1 MIAGFIAGAL
11 ISGTVMTQDQRSP
24 IVDKWMGTRWSA
36 DALEGRGWTEYPRPQ
51 LVRSDWLNLNGRW
64 EYAISDKATPSW
76 PGPEGAILVPYPVQS
91 KLSGVQRQ
99 VYEDQALWYRSRF
112 TRPADWSDQRTTL
125 NFGAVDWE
133 ATVWINGSQVGQ
145 HRGGYDPFSF
155 DITEFLKEG
164 ENEIVVRAWDPTDT
178 GTQPH
183 GKQFFNPNSIWYTAV
198 TGIWQTVWIEPVA
211 ENSLVS
217 VVPVTKI
224 DGSVEFQTE
233 VDGSGSGLSVEVDVL
248 WKGESVAEGR
258 GGANESL
265 TVKVPNARL
274 WSPDSPNLYDAEVRL
289 MRDGV
294 VVDRIQTYFGIREI
308 ELKTDEFGPR
318 VYLNGEPVFMFGPL
332 DQGWWPDGL
341 YTPPTDDAL
350 RYDLEVTKRAG
361 FNTVRKHVKVEP
373 ATFFRHCDEL
383 GLLVWQDMPSNLK
396 FPPGWDMD
404 FRKENPKA
412 DGPRP
417 QESKDQFL
425 VEWGNI
431 MDACKPFTS
440 VVVWVPF
447 NEAWGQ
453 FDTKRISEWTKAN
466 DPSRLVNSAS
476 GGNFVNTG
484 DIQDIHAYPGPA
496 TPDRLTDRA
505 IVLGEFGGLGLPV
518 KGHLWQDRDNWGY
531 RTYDSVEVLK
541 VQYEQLIKQLVLLKG
556 SGLSGAI
563 YTQTTDVE
571 GEVNGLMT
579 YDRAVVK
586 MPLDWL
592 NRVNRQVYRSPV
604 TIQSLAETAEDE
616 QVEWRYTTSAPGS
629 NWFATDFSDSAW
641 STGRGGFGTEGT
653 PGARIGTTWSSDD
666 IWIRRSFDLADV
678 SGDLYLKIHHDEEAT
693 VYLNGVLL
701 TKLDGYTTGY
711 VYWGLPEGVL
721 KPGRNVIAIHCNQTQ
736 GGQYI
741 DAGISRIVDK

>member
-1 MIAGFIAGAL
+1 M
-11 ISGTVMTQDQRSP
+11 SQEQRSP
-24 IVDKWMGTRWSA
+24 IVDKWKGTRWTA
-36 DALEGRGWTEYPRPQ
+36 DALAGRGWEVYPRPQ
-51 LVRSDWLNLNGRW
+51 MVRDDWLNLNGRW
-64 EYAISDKATPSW
+64 EYAISDRTVPSW
-76 PGPEGAILVPYPVQS
+76 PGPDGSILVPYPVQS
-91 KLSGVQRQ
+91 RISGVQRQ
-99 VYEDQALWYRSRF
+99 VYEDQALWYRTRFSRPKGWTSPK
-112 TRPADWSDQRTTL
+112 TRL
-125 NFGAVDWE
+125 HFGAVDWE
-133 ATVWINGSQVGQ
+133 ATVWVNGKQVGQ

-155 DITEFLKEG
+155 DVSEFLTDG

-178 GTQPH
+178 GDQPH
-183 GKQFFNPNSIWYTAV
+183 GKQFFNPNGIWYTAV
-198 TGIWQTVWIEPVA
+198 TGIWQTVWLEPEAEAALRSVHSVTEISGRVTIKPEVTEPAGLRVEADVIWNGEVVA
-211 ENSLVS
+211 
-217 VVPVTKI
+217 
-224 DGSVEFQTE
+224 
-233 VDGSGSGLSVEVDVL
+233 SGS
-248 WKGESVAEGR
+248 AAA
-258 GGANESL
+258 GGDLVVN
-265 TVKVPNARL
+265 VPAPRL
-274 WSPDSPNLYDAEVRL
+274 WSPDAPNLYDAEVRL
-289 MRDGV
+289 VRGNDV
-294 VVDRIQTYFGIREI
+294 IDRVRTYFGIREI
-308 ELKTDEFGPR
+308 ALKTDAFGPR

-341 YTPPTDDAL
+341 YTPPSDDAL

-373 ATFFRHCDEL
+373 ATFYRHCDEL

-425 VEWGNI
+425 IEWGNI
-431 MDACKPFTS
+431 MDACRAFPS
-440 VVVWVPF
+440 VVIWVPF

-453 FDTKRISEWTKAN
+453 FDTKRITEWTKAF

-476 GGNFVNTG
+476 GGNFVDTG

-496 TPDRLTDRA
+496 TPDRLPDRA

-531 RTYDSVEVLK
+531 RTYDSVDVLK
-541 VQYEQLIKQLVLLKG
+541 GHYEQLIKQLVLLKG

-571 GEVNGLMT
+571 GEVNGLLT
-579 YDRAVVK
+579 YDRMVVK

-604 TIQSLAETAEDE
+604 TLEAVLPTAEEASAD
-616 QVEWRYTTSAPGS
+616 WRFTTDAPGE
-629 NWFATDFSDSAW
+629 NWFQPGFSESGW

-653 PGARIGTTWSSDD
+653 PGATIGTVWSGKT
-666 IWIRRSFDLADV
+666 IWIRRTFDV
-678 SGDLYLKIHHDEEAT
+678 SDVTGDLYLKVHHDEKAT
-693 VYLNGVLL
+693 VYINGTLVA
-701 TKLDGYTTGY
+701 KLDGYATGY
-711 VYWGLPEGVL
+711 IYVDLPDGIL
-721 KPGRNVIAIHCNQTQ
+721 KSGRNVIAIHCEQTQ

-741 DAGISRIVDK
+741 DAGISRIGSR